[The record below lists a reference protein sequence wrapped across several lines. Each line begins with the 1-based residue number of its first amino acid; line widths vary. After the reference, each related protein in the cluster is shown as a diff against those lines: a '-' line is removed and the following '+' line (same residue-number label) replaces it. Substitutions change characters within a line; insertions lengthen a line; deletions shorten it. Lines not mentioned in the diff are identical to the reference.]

1 VTDLA
6 CFVGI
11 LMSESYVIDEFSKVA
26 RKLNQRSFH
35 SNLDSSE
42 HLSVPTLHVLFAKS
56 LSTTV
61 LPRVFPD
68 TSILSS
74 VRQLRGELIHWIA
87 DEALEGDLVAAEWV
101 LLAAISRV

>member
-1 VTDLA
+1 
-6 CFVGI
+6 
-11 LMSESYVIDEFSKVA
+11 MSESYVIDEFSTIA
-26 RKLNQRSFH
+26 RKLNHQRSFH

-68 TSILSS
+68 TSILSG

-101 LLAAISRV
+101 LLAALSRV